1 LEITESTVI
10 QNAEGTIAMIQALK
24 DLGVRLAIDD
34 FGTGYSSLSYLRRL
48 SVNTLKVDRSFM
60 VGLRRDHSTAAIIQA
75 IISMAHALAIDVTAE
90 GIETEDQL
98 EMVRLLGCD
107 FGQGYHLAKPMPGDQ
122 LADVMVGVPA

>member
-1 LEITESTVI
+1 ML
-10 QNAEGTIAMIQALK
+10 QALK

-75 IISMAHALAIDVTAE
+75 ITSMAHALAIDVTAE
-90 GIETEDQL
+90 GIETADQL
-98 EMVRLLGCD
+98 AMVRLLGCD
-107 FGQGYHLAKPMPGDQ
+107 YAQGYHLARPMPGNM
-122 LADVMVGVPA
+122 LNAMLEEIPV